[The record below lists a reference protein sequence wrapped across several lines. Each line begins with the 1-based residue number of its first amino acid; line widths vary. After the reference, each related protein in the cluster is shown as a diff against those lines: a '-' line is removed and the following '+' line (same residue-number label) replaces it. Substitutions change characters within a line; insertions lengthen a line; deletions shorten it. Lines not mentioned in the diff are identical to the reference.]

1 MNVTLSI
8 DEQLVARARKKAE
21 ALGKSLNQ
29 LVRDYL
35 QTVAGGDDPERSI
48 EEFKR
53 LSGRGHSR
61 GWRFNR
67 DEIHGSNDVRS
78 FFDTNILIYAD
89 DKASPAKQRR
99 ALDLVA
105 EHRRARTGVVSL
117 QVLQEYF
124 VTVTRKLRVDAHVAR
139 RKVELL
145 AEFDVA
151 APEVADILAAIDLHR
166 LHGFTFWD
174 ALVLRAAK
182 QAGCSLVFSEDMQDA
197 REIDGLQI
205 VNPFR

>member
-1 MNVTLSI
+1 MT
-8 DEQLVARARKKAE
+8 
-21 ALGKSLNQ
+21 
-29 LVRDYL
+29 
-35 QTVAGGDDPERSI
+35 
-48 EEFKR
+48 
-53 LSGRGHSR
+53 
-61 GWRFNR
+61 RFIPG
-67 DEIHGSNDVRS
+67 ETMPARS
-78 FFDTNILIYAD
+78 FFDTNVLIYAD
-89 DKASPAKQRR
+89 DKADPAKQQR

-105 EHRRARTGVVSL
+105 EHRRGRTGVVSL

-124 VTVTRKLRVDAHVAR
+124 VTLTRKLRVDARIAR

-151 APEVADILAAIDLHR
+151 TPEVADILAAIDLHR
-166 LHGFTFWD
+166 LHGFSFWD

-182 QAGCSLVFSEDMQDA
+182 QAGCSVLFSEDMQE